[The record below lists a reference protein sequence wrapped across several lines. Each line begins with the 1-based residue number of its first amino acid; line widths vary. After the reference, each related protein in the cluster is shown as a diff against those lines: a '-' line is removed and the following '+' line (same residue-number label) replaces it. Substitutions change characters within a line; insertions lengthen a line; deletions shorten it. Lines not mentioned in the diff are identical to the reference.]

1 MKTSVKIASI
11 LTLLIAV
18 LTLSCLLSPAYA
30 AGETITKTVNI
41 AAANKNESGP
51 GYNWANRY
59 DVLTLSGLRIETDDP
74 YGLRL
79 PKNCKVILEGDNYI
93 KASKYGIS
101 LSGTVD
107 FKGSGTL
114 TVEAGEIG
122 FYLISQDKTQKI
134 RLIEGSYTI
143 TAGKWGIYSDAADF
157 SFIGDSMT
165 VNMTDPSAPAIAGRC
180 VNLLGGTFTSNAP
193 VEASQALLVNG
204 VTLDIA
210 ANSPALSA
218 KNLEIKNIELSN
230 GGDYNGENAISAKGL
245 AKFHATSV
253 LLGESVPG
261 WVDYL
266 LLLAALAVVAALIVF
281 PSLRK
286 KKKKK
291 ELYERLAKEGYHVPE
306 A

>member
-1 MKTSVKIASI
+1 MKTSVKIAS
-11 LTLLIAV
+11 LLMLFIAV

-51 GYNWANRY
+51 GYDWANRY
-59 DVLTLSGLRIETDDP
+59 DILTLSGLHVETDDP

-79 PKNCKVILEGDNYI
+79 PKNCTVVLEGNNYV
-93 KASKYGIS
+93 KAAKYGVS
-101 LSGTVD
+101 LSGTVV
-107 FKGSGTL
+107 FKGTGSL

-134 RLIEGSYTI
+134 RLIGGTYTI
-143 TAGKWGIYSDAADF
+143 TAGTWGIYSDAADF
-157 SFIGDSMT
+157 SFVGDSMT
-165 VNMTDPSAPAIAGRC
+165 VNMTNPDSPAIEGRC
-180 VNLLGGTFTSNAP
+180 VNLLGGTFTANAP
-193 VEASQALLVNG
+193 VEATQALLVNG
-204 VTLDIA
+204 VTLDIQ
-210 ANSPALSA
+210 ANRPALSA
-218 KNLEIKNIELSN
+218 KNLEIKNIALTS
-230 GGDYNGENAISAKGL
+230 GGEYNGENSISAKGL
-245 AKFHATSV
+245 AKFHAKSV
-253 LLGESVPG
+253 ILGDSFPG

-266 LLLAALAVVAALIVF
+266 LLLAALAIVAALIVF
-281 PSLRK
+281 PTLRK

>member
-1 MKTSVKIASI
+1 MKTSLKIAS
-11 LTLLIAV
+11 LVAFLAV
-18 LTLSCLLSPAYA
+18 ILTLSCLLTPAYA
-30 AGETITKTVNI
+30 VGETITKTVNI

-51 GYNWANRY
+51 GYSWANRY
-59 DVLTLSGLRIETDDP
+59 DILTLSGLRVETDEP

-79 PKNCKVILEGDNYI
+79 PKNCTVVLEGDNYV
-93 KASKYGIS
+93 KAAKYGVS
-101 LSGTVD
+101 LSGTVV
-107 FKGSGTL
+107 FKGSGSL

-143 TAGKWGIYSDAADF
+143 TAGTWGIYSDAADF
-157 SFIGDSMT
+157 SFIGNSMT
-165 VNMTDPSAPAIAGRC
+165 VNMTNPDSPAIEGRC
-180 VNLLGGTFTSNAP
+180 VNLLGGTFRSNAP
-193 VEASQALLVNG
+193 VEATQALLVNG
-204 VTLDIA
+204 VTLDIQ
-210 ANSPALSA
+210 ANRPALSA
-218 KNLEIKNIELSN
+218 KNLEIKNIALTN
-230 GGDYNGENAISAKGL
+230 GGDYSGENSISAKGL
-245 AKFHATSV
+245 AKFHAKSV
-253 LLGESVPG
+253 LLGENVPG

-281 PSLRK
+281 PALRK

>member
-1 MKTSVKIASI
+1 MKTSLKIAS
-11 LTLLIAV
+11 LVAFLAV
-18 LTLSCLLSPAYA
+18 ILTLSCLLTPAYA

-51 GYNWANRY
+51 GYSWANRY
-59 DVLTLSGLRIETDDP
+59 DILTLSGLRVETDEP

-79 PKNCKVILEGDNYI
+79 PKNCTVVLEGDNYV
-93 KASKYGIS
+93 KAAKYGVS
-101 LSGTVD
+101 LSGTVV
-107 FKGSGTL
+107 FKGSGSL

-134 RLIEGSYTI
+134 RLIEGTYTI

-157 SFIGDSMT
+157 SFIGNSMT
-165 VNMTDPSAPAIAGRC
+165 VNMTNPDSPAIEGRC
-180 VNLLGGTFTSNAP
+180 VNLLGGTFRSNAP
-193 VEASQALLVNG
+193 VEATQALLVNG
-204 VTLDIA
+204 VTLDIQ
-210 ANSPALSA
+210 ANRPALSA
-218 KNLEIKNIELSN
+218 KNLEIKNIALAD
-230 GGDYNGENAISAKGL
+230 GGDYNGENSISAKGL
-245 AKFHATSV
+245 AKFHAKSV
-253 LLGESVPG
+253 LLGENFPG

-281 PSLRK
+281 PALRK

>member
-18 LTLSCLLSPAYA
+18 LTLSCILSPTYA

-59 DVLTLSGLRIETDDP
+59 DVLTLSGMRIETDDP

-218 KNLEIKNIELSN
+218 KNLEIKNIELLN

-253 LLGESVPG
+253 LLGEGVPG

-266 LLLAALAVVAALIVF
+266 LLLAALAVVAGLIVF